1 MHEDLKTIKFIG
13 DLGSLFPELETTTI
27 DQAVAELRNMDIVG
41 ADTETEG
48 FDFMD
53 KKLLM
58 LQLGN
63 SQKQFVIDV
72 RCFNKQELQPLIEIF
87 ENQNILKIF
96 HNAKFDYKF
105 IKKYIGASTRNIYDT
120 YLVEKV
126 LHCGKDDYGFGLD
139 KLCKRYLGIELNKS
153 VRNRF
158 VGLSGAPFTIDQIVY
173 GAKDIE
179 YLEKIHNLQQ
189 ADIIAKNLLNVVI
202 LENKAVEV
210 FAEIEYEG
218 LIIDLPEWKKMSL
231 KNIAEAR
238 EYEKKL
244 DKVLLADPQFEK
256 YRAKKQLDLFLDES
270 ELKDSVINWG
280 SPSQVFKVLN
290 QIIPD
295 LENVNGKK
303 LAPHKSRHPIIGEY
317 IKFKEKDKLA
327 SAFGDNFDSFISSD
341 GKVRTTFQQILDTGR
356 VSSSNPNM
364 QQLPAKNEYR
374 NCFLAPEGYVFVSS
388 DYSSQELNVIAFG
401 SKDPVFMEALKN
413 NQDLHSVCAEL
424 VFQDVWTNAAE
435 EDCAYVRSKEKCECK
450 VHKKLRTQVKT
461 VNFG

>member
-1 MHEDLKTIKFIG
+1 MKELENIWFIG
-13 DLGSLFPELETTTI
+13 DNNMLFPELKTCSIQECVERI
-27 DQAVAELRNMDIVG
+27 KCLKIIGV
-41 ADTETEG
+41 DTETEG
-48 FDFMD
+48 FDFTQ

-58 LQLGN
+58 LQIGN
-63 SQKQFVIDV
+63 KDEQFVIDV
-72 RCFNKQELQPLIEIF
+72 RNFTKEQLSGIKEVLED
-87 ENQNILKIF
+87 ENIIKIF

-105 IKKYIGASTRNIYDT
+105 LKKYLGATTTNIYDT
-120 YLVEKV
+120 FLVEKI

-139 KLCKRYLGIELNKS
+139 KLCKRYLGVELNKA

-173 GAKDIE
+173 GARDIE
-179 YLEKIHNLQQ
+179 YLEKIYDLQQ
-189 ADIIAKNLLNVVI
+189 PQIEFNKLKNVVI

-218 LIIDLPEWKKMSL
+218 LIIDLPAWKKMSL
-231 KNIAEAR
+231 QNIIEAK

-244 DKVLLADPQFEK
+244 DNVLLADPRFAK
-256 YRAKKQLDLFLDES
+256 YKAKKQLDMFLDES
-270 ELKDSVINWG
+270 ELKDSTINWG
-280 SPSQVFKVLN
+280 SPTQVFKVFK

-303 LAPHKSRHPIIGEY
+303 LAPYKSKHPVIGEY

-327 SAFGDNFDSFISSD
+327 SAFGDNFDTFISKD
-341 GKVRTTFQQILDTGR
+341 GRVRTSFQQILDTGR
-356 VSSSNPNM
+356 VSSSEPNM
-364 QQLPAKNEYR
+364 QQIPAKNEYR
-374 NCFLAPEGYVFVSS
+374 NCFLAPEGHVFVSS

-401 SKDPVFMEALKN
+401 SKDPVFMRALEN
-413 NQDLHSVCAEL
+413 GEDLHSVCAEL
-424 VFQDVWTNAAE
+424 VFQDVWINAAE
-435 EDCAYVRSKEKCECK
+435 EGCAYMKAKEKCDCK